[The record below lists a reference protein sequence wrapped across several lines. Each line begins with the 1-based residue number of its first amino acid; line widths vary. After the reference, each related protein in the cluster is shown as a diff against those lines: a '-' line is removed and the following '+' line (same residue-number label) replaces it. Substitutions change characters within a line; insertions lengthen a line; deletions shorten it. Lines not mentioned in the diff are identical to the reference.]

1 MNNNVTIPNSEESL
15 YYKSRVERVKE
26 YVLANLE
33 ADLNIGTVAANFGL
47 NKITLRH
54 VFKKEQQ
61 ESYRNFVE
69 RKRMEKALQL
79 LKEGKWVKEVMFAT
93 GYRNWNTFDKAF
105 KRRYTHPPAFFKK

>member
-1 MNNNVTIPNSEESL
+1 MHNNGTIENSEESL

-26 YVLANLE
+26 YVSANLS
-33 ADLNIGTVAANFGL
+33 ADLSLGTVAEKFGL

-61 ESYRNFVE
+61 ESYRNYVE

-79 LKEGKWVKEVMFAT
+79 LKEGKWVKEVMYAT
-93 GYRNWNTFDKAF
+93 GYSNWNTFDKAF

>member
-1 MNNNVTIPNSEESL
+1 MNNNGTKPNSEEAL
-15 YYKSRVERVKE
+15 YHKSRVERVKE
-26 YVLANLE
+26 YVSANLA

-79 LKEGKWVKEVMFAT
+79 LKEGKWVKEVMPAT
-93 GYRNWNTFDKAF
+93 GYKNRSTFNNAFIKAF
-105 KRRYTHPPAFFKK
+105 KHPPSHFKK